1 MDKKICVIGGGR
13 WGKNHIRTLAG
24 LGCLAAVVEADAAR
38 LKEYTEQYPGIKG
51 YADMDEAIACGYDGY
66 TVALPAELHY
76 PAGRKLLEK
85 GLNVM
90 LEKPMT
96 LTAAQ
101 SAELVELAQRT
112 GARLMVGHV
121 LLFHPAY
128 RKIKE
133 VIDSGRLG
141 KLFYLYS
148 NRLNLGTVR
157 TEESVFPSFAPH
169 DISVLDYLTGASA
182 CRIEAKG
189 AKFLQDRVYDSTLV
203 QLEYPGN
210 VHAHIY
216 VSWLHPYKQQ
226 LLVVAGSKGMLS
238 FDDAADGKEIR
249 FYNKR
254 IDFENGVPVKVEAPD
269 EIIPYE
275 KKMPLEEEL
284 RYSLGQNVNIA
295 NNVKVGNGVRIQ
307 NNVSVYEGVEL
318 EDNVFCGPS
327 CVFTNVVTPRAHF
340 PVHGVY
346 AKTLIK
352 EGASLGANST
362 VVCGHT
368 VGRSALIAAGAVVTK
383 DVQDYALMA
392 GVPARRIGWVCECG
406 ARLDASLACSCGRKY
421 KEENGNLLAV
431 PSADF

>member
-1 MDKKICVIGGGR
+1 
-13 WGKNHIRTLAG
+13 
-24 LGCLAAVVEADAAR
+24 
-38 LKEYTEQYPGIKG
+38 
-51 YADMDEAIACGYDGY
+51 
-66 TVALPAELHY
+66 
-76 PAGRKLLEK
+76 
-85 GLNVM
+85 
-90 LEKPMT
+90 MT

-284 RYSLGQNVNIA
+284 RYFVEHLDSTIGINSGEAGYEV
-295 NNVKVGNGVRIQ
+295 VKVLETVQQIIENNGQ
-307 NNVSVYEGVEL
+307 QE
-318 EDNVFCGPS
+318 
-327 CVFTNVVTPRAHF
+327 
-340 PVHGVY
+340 
-346 AKTLIK
+346 
-352 EGASLGANST
+352 
-362 VVCGHT
+362 
-368 VGRSALIAAGAVVTK
+368 
-383 DVQDYALMA
+383 
-392 GVPARRIGWVCECG
+392 
-406 ARLDASLACSCGRKY
+406 
-421 KEENGNLLAV
+421 
-431 PSADF
+431 

>member
-1 MDKKICVIGGGR
+1 M
-13 WGKNHIRTLAG
+13 RTWT
-24 LGCLAAVVEADAAR
+24 
-38 LKEYTEQYPGIKG
+38 KP
-51 YADMDEAIACGYDGY
+51 
-66 TVALPAELHY
+66 LPAVTTDIRLRFLRNFTIRQ
-76 PAGRKLLEK
+76 AGNCWKK
-85 GLNVM
+85 LNVM

-210 VHAHIY
+210 VHATSTYPGFIPT
-216 VSWLHPYKQQ
+216 SSSCWWWR
-226 LLVVAGSKGMLS
+226 A
-238 FDDAADGKEIR
+238 
-249 FYNKR
+249 
-254 IDFENGVPVKVEAPD
+254 VKACFPST
-269 EIIPYE
+269 
-275 KKMPLEEEL
+275 MP
-284 RYSLGQNVNIA
+284 R
-295 NNVKVGNGVRIQ
+295 
-307 NNVSVYEGVEL
+307 
-318 EDNVFCGPS
+318 
-327 CVFTNVVTPRAHF
+327 T
-340 PVHGVY
+340 
-346 AKTLIK
+346 
-352 EGASLGANST
+352 
-362 VVCGHT
+362 
-368 VGRSALIAAGAVVTK
+368 
-383 DVQDYALMA
+383 
-392 GVPARRIGWVCECG
+392 
-406 ARLDASLACSCGRKY
+406 GRKSVSTTS
-421 KEENGNLLAV
+421 G
-431 PSADF
+431 